1 MDKIFLID
9 KNIITYN
16 ELIHHINGQLSLVE
30 YSEMELF
37 FLDTIKKLTNGEK
50 VKDWN
55 DLIVVLKKENQNIE
69 LFSSGTT
76 GEPKIIYQ
84 SFQNMIRNVRIDD
97 KDSIWAMFYH
107 PNRMAGYQVLF
118 QSLLNKNTLVNMFR
132 YDFKDVQDRLLKYKV
147 THISATPTLYKM
159 ILGPIFESVKQ
170 ITFGGEGSTKDL
182 HHKISKY
189 FPNARIKNIYASTE
203 GGSLFASNGDLFH
216 IPTNYMDKIRI
227 VDNEIHLHKD
237 IIGESNSIT
246 LTDNWYNTGDL
257 VEFVNE
263 NEFRIVGRSSN
274 VVKIAGY
281 NVNVES
287 VELKIQRLDGVK
299 LCKVY
304 SKENSLLGN
313 ILISEIVVQNG
324 YDFKEIKN
332 KIKENLEKFEIPTKI
347 KEVESIEMSE
357 NGKIKR

>member
-313 ILISEIVVQNG
+313 ILISEIVLQNG

-332 KIKENLEKFEIPTKI
+332 KIKENLEKTGITIMNFGVLKI
-347 KEVESIEMSE
+347 MEVDIV
-357 NGKIKR
+357 

>member
-16 ELIHHINGQLSLVE
+16 ELIHHINGQISLIE
-30 YSEMELF
+30 YSDMELF
-37 FLDTIKKLTNGEK
+37 FLDTIKKLTNGKK

-84 SFQNMIRNVRIDD
+84 SFKNMIRNVKMGDM
-97 KDSIWAMFYH
+97 DSIWAMFYH

-203 GGSLFASNGDLFH
+203 AGSLFASNGDLFH
-216 IPTNYMDKIRI
+216 IPTKYIDKIRI

-237 IIGESNSIT
+237 IVGESNSIT
-246 LTDNWYNTGDL
+246 LIGNWYNTGDL

-263 NEFRIVGRSSN
+263 NEFKIIGRSSN

-281 NVNVES
+281 NVNIES
-287 VELKIQRLDGVK
+287 VEQKIHKMEFVK
-299 LCKVY
+299 MCRIY
-304 SKENSLLGN
+304 AEENSVLGN
-313 ILISEIVVQNG
+313 ILVCQIVKNGELNLRDVKQSLRKSLEKYEIPS
-324 YDFKEIKN
+324 
-332 KIKENLEKFEIPTKI
+332 KIKFVK
-347 KEVESIEMSE
+347 SIEVNE